1 MARPDGQKAR
11 LCRDGKRSFI
21 QVAPGHQAR
30 ALHAHL
36 RRNHICC
43 DPPDPCTTD
52 YDVIELRAGSDI
64 ETVQAALDGW
74 K

>member
-1 MARPDGQKAR
+1 MTRPAGHKTL

-21 QVAPGHQAR
+21 QVAPGLAR

-36 RRNHICC
+36 RRHHICC
-43 DPPDPCTTD
+43 NPPDPCTTD
-52 YDVIELRAGSDI
+52 YDVIELRAGSDP
-64 ETVQAALDGW
+64 EAVQAAIDAW